1 MGVIDILVPLC
12 WFAYLT
18 IMGMVVIE
26 LAAKKTWL
34 CLQYQ
39 FWDYVLIGVF
49 LMAIPVIASAV
60 ALYVAI
66 QGVSDGV
73 L

>member
-1 MGVIDILVPLC
+1 MGVIDILLPLC
-12 WFAYLT
+12 WFAFFALK
-18 IMGMVVIE
+18 GFECVE
-26 LAAKKTWL
+26 LAASKTWK
-34 CLQYQ
+34 CLQYRV
-39 FWDYVLIGVF
+39 WDYALMGVVLM
-49 LMAIPVIASAV
+49 LIPFIASAV